1 MAGKLALEKKAGE
14 VKILDLRKL
23 TDVADYFVICSG
35 EVDVQIKSIA
45 DNISEGLKRNGVKLW
60 HLEGYSALNW
70 VLLDYVTVVVHIFRE
85 ETRRYYS
92 LEKLWGDAPV
102 EEMED

>member
-1 MAGKLALEKKAGE
+1 LALEKKAE
-14 VKILDLRKL
+14 KVKILDLRKL
-23 TDVADYFVICSG
+23 TDVADYFVICSA

-45 DNISEGLKRNGVKLW
+45 DNISEGLKKQDVKLW

-70 VLLDYVTVVVHIFRE
+70 VLLDYVTVVVHIFKE
-85 ETRRYYS
+85 EARSYYD

-102 EEMED
+102 EQIAD

>member
-1 MAGKLALEKKAGE
+1 MALEKKAEE

-23 TDVADYFVICSG
+23 TDVADYFVICSA

-45 DNISEGLKRNGVKLW
+45 DNISEGLKKHDVRLW

-70 VLLDYVTVVVHIFRE
+70 VLLDYVTVVVHIFKE
-85 ETRRYYS
+85 EARSYYD

-102 EEMED
+102 EEIAD

>member
-1 MAGKLALEKKAGE
+1 MEKKARE

-45 DNISEGLKRNGVKLW
+45 DNISGRLKKNGVKLW
-60 HLEGYSALNW
+60 HLEGYSALTW
-70 VLLDYVTVVVHIFRE
+70 VLLDYVTVVVHIFKE
-85 ETRRYYS
+85 ETRKYYS

>member
-1 MAGKLALEKKAGE
+1 LALEKKAE
-14 VKILDLRKL
+14 VVKILDLRKL
-23 TDVADYFVICSG
+23 TDVADYFVICSA

-45 DNISEGLKRNGVKLW
+45 DNISEGLKKHGVRLW

-70 VLLDYVTVVVHIFRE
+70 VLLDYVTVVVHIFKE
-85 ETRRYYS
+85 EARSYYD

-102 EEMED
+102 EEIAD

>member
-1 MAGKLALEKKAGE
+1 MEKKAGE

-45 DNISEGLKRNGVKLW
+45 DSISEGLKNNGVKLW

-70 VLLDYVTVVVHIFRE
+70 VLLDYVTVVVHIFKE
-85 ETRRYYS
+85 ETRKYYS